1 MQTLGYLISALGPI
15 YLEWFCFEK
24 IFHRRDIK
32 TPIMFLL
39 FSLGALLLTL
49 QTQFAYSMFLNP
61 TANILIAFALTFLYK
76 GVWYQRL
83 FISFTLFVVAVLGE
97 GSAWLTGQFFFT
109 VKDMTHANEEQHFL
123 IICILA
129 VIFELVY
136 VCIIL
141 SFIKYFKKHACKLNT
156 FILFLIAILTYC
168 IILLFVT
175 FADTAYLVPALI
187 LCVLLISAIAGCI
200 YLFTDQLRVQRERLQ
215 LVHLKEMQQDQ
226 LKHYSAL
233 YEANR
238 QVAIQRH
245 DLKNIL
251 LNVRSYIEVGEI
263 EKLDK
268 YVANFQEKLQPSSMI
283 DNGMPF
289 IDAVLSAKMAEHT
302 EIPFELHI
310 APLQLEH
317 LTQPQLAFILA
328 AALDNAI
335 EACAQ
340 SAKPFITVRLNQQ
353 GNMVSLVVINAA
365 DQPIKAI
372 GDTLLTTK
380 ADAAS
385 HGYGAKSMKQAAEQ
399 AHGMLTWRYEQRIF
413 TLSVLLQD
421 ISEN

>member
-15 YLEWFCFEK
+15 YIEYFCFERILQRKK
-24 IFHRRDIK
+24 IR
-32 TPIMFLL
+32 TPIVLLL
-39 FSLGALLLTL
+39 FSFAALVLTL
-49 QTQFAYSMFLNP
+49 QTQIAYSMFLNP
-61 TANILIAFALTFLYK
+61 TANIVVTFALTFLYT
-76 GVWYQRL
+76 GIWYQRL
-83 FISFTLFVVAVLGE
+83 FISFAIFVVGVLGE

-129 VIFELVY
+129 VLFQLLY

-141 SFIKYFKKHACKLNT
+141 KIIKYFKKHAYKLNT
-156 FILFLIAILTYC
+156 FILFLIAILIYC
-168 IILLFVT
+168 VILLFVT
-175 FADTAYLVPALI
+175 FANTAYLIPALI
-187 LCVLLISAIAGCI
+187 LSVLLISAIAGCI
-200 YLFTDQLRVQRERLQ
+200 YLFNDQLRVQRERMQ
-215 LVHLKEMQQDQ
+215 LAHLEEMQQDQ
-226 LKHYSAL
+226 VQHYTAL

-268 YVANFQEKLQPSSMI
+268 YVANFQEKLQPSKMI

-317 LTQPQLAFILA
+317 LTQPQIAFILA

-340 SAKPFITVRLNQQ
+340 SAKPFIKVRLNQQ
-353 GNMVSLVVINAA
+353 GHMVSLVMVNAA

-380 ADAAS
+380 ADTAS
-385 HGYGAKSMKQAAEQ
+385 HGYGVKSMKQAAEQ
-399 AHGMLTWRYEQRIF
+399 AHGMLTWHYEQRIF

>member
-61 TANILIAFALTFLYK
+61 TANILVAFALTFLYK

-200 YLFTDQLRVQRERLQ
+200 YLFNDQLRVQRERMQ
-215 LVHLKEMQQDQ
+215 LAHLEEMQQDQ
-226 LKHYSAL
+226 VQHYTAL

-238 QVAIQRH
+238 QVAVQRH

-268 YVANFQEKLQPSSMI
+268 YVAKFQEKLQPSKMI

-317 LTQPQLAFILA
+317 LTQPQIAFILA

-340 SAKPFITVRLNQQ
+340 SAKPFIKVRLNQQ
-353 GNMVSLVVINAA
+353 GHMVSLVVVNAA

-385 HGYGAKSMKQAAEQ
+385 HGYGIKSMKQAAEQ
-399 AHGMLTWRYEQRIF
+399 AHGMLTWKYEQQTF

-421 ISEN
+421 IAE

>member
-24 IFHRRDIK
+24 FFHRRDIK

-61 TANILIAFALTFLYK
+61 TANILVAFALTFLYK

-200 YLFTDQLRVQRERLQ
+200 YLFNDQLRVQRERMQ
-215 LVHLKEMQQDQ
+215 LAHLEEMQQDQ
-226 LKHYSAL
+226 VQHYTAL

-268 YVANFQEKLQPSSMI
+268 YVANFQEKLQPSTMI

-317 LTQPQLAFILA
+317 LTQPQIAFILA
-328 AALDNAI
+328 TALDNAI

-340 SAKPFITVRLNQQ
+340 SAKPFIKVRLNQQ
-353 GNMVSLVVINAA
+353 GHMVSLVVVNAA

-385 HGYGAKSMKQAAEQ
+385 HGYGIKSMKQAAEQ
-399 AHGMLTWRYEQRIF
+399 AHGMLTWKYEQQTF

-421 ISEN
+421 IAE

>member
-1 MQTLGYLISALGPI
+1 MQLLGYAVSAFGPNI
-15 YLEWFCFEK
+15 IEWLCMDK
-24 IFHRRDIK
+24 LLHRKNIP
-32 TPIMFLL
+32 TPVMLLLAL
-39 FSLGALLLTL
+39 FSGFLITL
-49 QTQFAYSMFLNP
+49 QTEIAYSLILNSLVSIVAIFLFTFCYRESWIYRFFVSLSIYVLAVIAEGTGWLIIRMFMPVNML
-61 TANILIAFALTFLYK
+61 
-76 GVWYQRL
+76 
-83 FISFTLFVVAVLGE
+83 
-97 GSAWLTGQFFFT
+97 
-109 VKDMTHANEEQHFL
+109 HANETSFFAVAALSGVLFEAFYIAL
-123 IICILA
+123 ALFIIN
-129 VIFELVY
+129 F
-136 VCIIL
+136 
-141 SFIKYFKKHACKLNT
+141 FKKHRPKLT
-156 FILFLIAILTYC
+156 IFILFLIIVLVFGIIDLT
-168 IILLFVT
+168 VT
-175 FADTAYLVPALI
+175 FAETTYLIPALI
-187 LCVLLISAIAGCI
+187 LSVMLIAAIAGCL
-200 YLFTDQLRVQRERLQ
+200 YLFNDQLRVQRERMQ
-215 LVHLKEMQQDQ
+215 LAHLEEMQQDQ
-226 LKHYSAL
+226 VQHYTAL

-238 QVAIQRH
+238 QVAVQRH

-251 LNVRSYIEVGEI
+251 LNIHSYIQIGDYD
-263 EKLDK
+263 KLDQ
-268 YVANFQEKLQPSSMI
+268 YVSNFREKLQPSTMI

-302 EIPFELHI
+302 EIPFELYI

-317 LTQPQLAFILA
+317 LTQPQIAFILA

-340 SAKPFITVRLNQQ
+340 SANPFITVRLNQQ

-385 HGYGAKSMKQAAEQ
+385 HGYGVKSMKQAAEQ

>member
-61 TANILIAFALTFLYK
+61 TANILVAFALTFLYK

-200 YLFTDQLRVQRERLQ
+200 YLFNDQLRVQRERMQ
-215 LVHLKEMQQDQ
+215 LAHLEEMQQDQ
-226 LKHYSAL
+226 VQHYTAL

-268 YVANFQEKLQPSSMI
+268 YVANFQEKLQPSTMI

-317 LTQPQLAFILA
+317 LTQPQIAFILA
-328 AALDNAI
+328 TALDNAI

-340 SAKPFITVRLNQQ
+340 SAKPFIKVRLNQQ
-353 GNMVSLVVINAA
+353 GHMVSLVVVNAA

-385 HGYGAKSMKQAAEQ
+385 HGYGVKSMKQAAEQ
-399 AHGMLTWRYEQRIF
+399 AHGMLTWKYEQQTF

-421 ISEN
+421 IAE

>member
-61 TANILIAFALTFLYK
+61 TANILVAFALTFLYK

-200 YLFTDQLRVQRERLQ
+200 YLFNDQLRVQRERMQ
-215 LVHLKEMQQDQ
+215 LAHLEEMQQDQ
-226 LKHYSAL
+226 VQHYTAL

-268 YVANFQEKLQPSSMI
+268 YVANFQEKLQPSTMI

-317 LTQPQLAFILA
+317 LTQPQIAFILA

-340 SAKPFITVRLNQQ
+340 SAKPFIKVRLNQQ
-353 GNMVSLVVINAA
+353 GHMVSLVVVNAA

-385 HGYGAKSMKQAAEQ
+385 HGYGVKSMKQAAEQ
-399 AHGMLTWRYEQRIF
+399 AHGMLTWKHEQQTF

-421 ISEN
+421 IAE

>member
-200 YLFTDQLRVQRERLQ
+200 YLFNDQLRMQRERMQ
-215 LVHLKEMQQDQ
+215 LAHLEEMQQDQ
-226 LKHYSAL
+226 VQHYTAL

-238 QVAIQRH
+238 QVAVQRH

-268 YVANFQEKLQPSSMI
+268 YVANFQEKLQPSTMI

-317 LTQPQLAFILA
+317 LTQPQIAFILA
-328 AALDNAI
+328 TALDNAI

-340 SAKPFITVRLNQQ
+340 SAKPFIKVRLNQQ
-353 GNMVSLVVINAA
+353 GHMISLVVINAA

-385 HGYGAKSMKQAAEQ
+385 HGYGVKSMKQAAEQ
-399 AHGMLTWRYEQRIF
+399 AHGMLTWKYEQQTF

-421 ISEN
+421 IAE

>member
-61 TANILIAFALTFLYK
+61 TANILVAFALTFLYK

-200 YLFTDQLRVQRERLQ
+200 YLFNDQLRVQRERMQ
-215 LVHLKEMQQDQ
+215 LAHLEEMQQDQ
-226 LKHYSAL
+226 VQHYTAL

-238 QVAIQRH
+238 QVALQRH

-268 YVANFQEKLQPSSMI
+268 YVANFQEKLQPSTMI

-317 LTQPQLAFILA
+317 LTQPQIAFILA
-328 AALDNAI
+328 TALDNAI

-340 SAKPFITVRLNQQ
+340 SAKPFIKVRLNQQ
-353 GNMVSLVVINAA
+353 GHMVSLVVVNAA

-385 HGYGAKSMKQAAEQ
+385 HGYGIKSMKQAAEQ
-399 AHGMLTWRYEQRIF
+399 AHGMLTWKYEQQTF

-421 ISEN
+421 IAE

>member
-1 MQTLGYLISALGPI
+1 MQLSGYFITSAGSMFILWRCYKKLFTPRHFSPAIIIISFVMGTILSIMQTILSFNDNLNSLTNIS
-15 YLEWFCFEK
+15 
-24 IFHRRDIK
+24 IFFI
-32 TPIMFLL
+32 
-39 FSLGALLLTL
+39 
-49 QTQFAYSMFLNP
+49 
-61 TANILIAFALTFLYK
+61 LTFLYSSP
-76 GVWYQRL
+76 WIQRL
-83 FISFTLFVVAVLGE
+83 FTAFLFFVLNVLGE
-97 GSAWLTGQFFFT
+97 GSGCLLARILFRINLHEIHGTLYFPITCLF
-109 VKDMTHANEEQHFL
+109 
-123 IICILA
+123 CIAFQA
-129 VIFELVY
+129 VYSKFVIYSVH
-136 VCIIL
+136 
-141 SFIKYFKKHACKLNT
+141 YFKKHQQRIKNFI
-156 FILFLIAILTYC
+156 FILIAVLVFS
-168 IILLFVT
+168 IIDLLVT

-187 LCVLLISAIAGCI
+187 LSVLLIAAIAGCL

-215 LVHLKEMQQDQ
+215 LVHLQEMQQDQ

-238 QVAIQRH
+238 QVAVQRH

-268 YVANFQEKLQPSSMI
+268 YVANFQEKLQPSTMI

-317 LTQPQLAFILA
+317 LTQPQIAFILA

-340 SAKPFITVRLNQQ
+340 SAKPFIKVRLNQQ
-353 GNMVSLVVINAA
+353 GHMVSLVVVNAA

-385 HGYGAKSMKQAAEQ
+385 HGYGIKSMKQTAEQ

>member
-1 MQTLGYLISALGPI
+1 MQFLGYALSAFGPI
-15 YLEWFCFEK
+15 YISWFFFEK
-24 IFHRRDIK
+24 IFHRKNIP
-32 TPIMFLL
+32 TPII
-39 FSLGALLLTL
+39 ALLPGILGLLVTL
-49 QTQFAYSMFLNP
+49 QTQFAYQVDLNSLVSLASTFLL
-61 TANILIAFALTFLYK
+61 TFCYRESWFYRAFTSLVIFVCGVISEGSSWLVCQMLISIQDMNHVNELQSFALVAFL
-76 GVWYQRL
+76 GVL
-83 FISFTLFVVAVLGE
+83 FQIIYV
-97 GSAWLTGQFFFT
+97 
-109 VKDMTHANEEQHFL
+109 L
-123 IICILA
+123 IIL
-129 VIFELVY
+129 Y
-136 VCIIL
+136 II
-141 SFIKYFKKHACKLNT
+141 KQFKQHTPKATT
-156 FILFLIAILTYC
+156 FILFLIVILAYC
-168 IILLFVT
+168 IIDLIVT
-175 FADTAYLVPALI
+175 FANTTYLIPALI
-187 LCVLLISAIAGCI
+187 LSVLLIGAIAGCL
-200 YLFTDQLRVQRERLQ
+200 YLFNDQLRVQRERMQ
-215 LVHLKEMQQDQ
+215 LAHLEEMQQDQ

-317 LTQPQLAFILA
+317 LTQPQIAFILA

-353 GNMVSLVVINAA
+353 GNMVSLVVVNAA

-385 HGYGAKSMKQAAEQ
+385 HGYGVKSMKQAAEQ
-399 AHGMLTWRYEQRIF
+399 AHGMLTWKYEQQTF

-421 ISEN
+421 IAE

>member
-61 TANILIAFALTFLYK
+61 TANILVAFALTFLYK

-200 YLFTDQLRVQRERLQ
+200 YLFNDQLRVQRERMQ
-215 LVHLKEMQQDQ
+215 LAHLEEMQQDQ
-226 LKHYSAL
+226 VQHYTAL

-268 YVANFQEKLQPSSMI
+268 YVAKFQEKLQPSKMI

-289 IDAVLSAKMAEHT
+289 IDAVLSAKMTEHP
-302 EIPFELHI
+302 EIPFEHNISL
-310 APLQLEH
+310 LELEH
-317 LTQPQLAFILA
+317 ITQPQIAFILA
-328 AALDNAI
+328 TALDNAI
-335 EACAQ
+335 EACSQ
-340 SAKPFITVRLNQQ
+340 SEKPFIKVRLGQQ
-353 GNMVSLVVINAA
+353 GHMISLVVVNAA
-365 DQPIKAI
+365 DKPVKAI
-372 GDTLLTTK
+372 GDNLLTTK
-380 ADAAS
+380 TDSAS
-385 HGYGAKSMKQAAEQ
+385 HGYGVKSMKQAAEQ
-399 AHGMLTWRYEQRIF
+399 AHGMLTWSYEQQTF

-421 ISEN
+421 IAD

>member
-1 MQTLGYLISALGPI
+1 M
-15 YLEWFCFEK
+15 
-24 IFHRRDIK
+24 
-32 TPIMFLL
+32 
-39 FSLGALLLTL
+39 
-49 QTQFAYSMFLNP
+49 
-61 TANILIAFALTFLYK
+61 
-76 GVWYQRL
+76 
-83 FISFTLFVVAVLGE
+83 
-97 GSAWLTGQFFFT
+97 
-109 VKDMTHANEEQHFL
+109 
-123 IICILA
+123 
-129 VIFELVY
+129 
-136 VCIIL
+136 
-141 SFIKYFKKHACKLNT
+141 
-156 FILFLIAILTYC
+156 YC
-168 IILLFVT
+168 IIFLTVT
-175 FADTAYLVPALI
+175 FTDTKYLVPALI
-187 LCVLLISAIAGCI
+187 LCVLLIAAIAGCL
-200 YLFTDQLRVQRERLQ
+200 YLFNDQLRVQRERMQ
-215 LVHLKEMQQDQ
+215 LAHLEEMQQDQ
-226 LKHYSAL
+226 VQHYTAL

-238 QVAIQRH
+238 QVAVQRH

-251 LNVRSYIEVGEI
+251 LNIHSYIQIGDYD
-263 EKLDK
+263 KLDQ
-268 YVANFQEKLQPSSMI
+268 YVSNFREKLQPSTMI

-317 LTQPQLAFILA
+317 LTQPQIAFILA

-340 SAKPFITVRLNQQ
+340 SAKPFIKVRLNQQ
-353 GNMVSLVVINAA
+353 GHMVSLVVINAA

-385 HGYGAKSMKQAAEQ
+385 HGYGVKSMKQAAEQ

>member
-61 TANILIAFALTFLYK
+61 TANILVAFALTFLYK

-200 YLFTDQLRVQRERLQ
+200 YLFNDQLRVQRERMQ
-215 LVHLKEMQQDQ
+215 LAHLEEMQQDQ
-226 LKHYSAL
+226 VQHYTAL

-268 YVANFQEKLQPSSMI
+268 YVAKFQEKLQPSKMI

-317 LTQPQLAFILA
+317 LTQPQIAFILA

-340 SAKPFITVRLNQQ
+340 SAKPFIKVRLNQQ
-353 GNMVSLVVINAA
+353 GHMVSLVVINAA
-365 DQPIKAI
+365 DQPIKSI

-385 HGYGAKSMKQAAEQ
+385 HGYGVKSMKQAAEQ
-399 AHGMLTWRYEQRIF
+399 AHGMLTWKYEQQTF

-421 ISEN
+421 IAE

>member
-61 TANILIAFALTFLYK
+61 TANILVAFALTFLYK
-76 GVWYQRL
+76 GAWYQRL

-200 YLFTDQLRVQRERLQ
+200 YLFNDQLRVQRERMQ
-215 LVHLKEMQQDQ
+215 LAHLEEMQQDQ
-226 LKHYSAL
+226 VQHYTAL

-268 YVANFQEKLQPSSMI
+268 YVANFQEKLQPSTMI

-310 APLQLEH
+310 VPLQLEH
-317 LTQPQLAFILA
+317 LTQPQIAFILA

-340 SAKPFITVRLNQQ
+340 STKPFIKVRLNQQ
-353 GNMVSLVVINAA
+353 GHMVSLVVVNAA

-385 HGYGAKSMKQAAEQ
+385 HGYGVKSMKQAAEQ
-399 AHGMLTWRYEQRIF
+399 AHGMLTWKYEQQTF

-421 ISEN
+421 IAE

>member
-61 TANILIAFALTFLYK
+61 TANILVAFALTFLYK

-175 FADTAYLVPALI
+175 FTDTAYLVPALI

-200 YLFTDQLRVQRERLQ
+200 YLFNDQLRVQRERMQ
-215 LVHLKEMQQDQ
+215 LAHLEEMQQDQ
-226 LKHYSAL
+226 VQHYTAL

-238 QVAIQRH
+238 QVAVQRH

-268 YVANFQEKLQPSSMI
+268 YVAKFQEKLQPSKMI

-317 LTQPQLAFILA
+317 LTQPQIAFILA
-328 AALDNAI
+328 TALDNAI

-340 SAKPFITVRLNQQ
+340 SAKPFIKVRLNQQ
-353 GNMVSLVVINAA
+353 GHMVSLVVVNAA

-385 HGYGAKSMKQAAEQ
+385 HGYGIKSMKQAAEQ
-399 AHGMLTWRYEQRIF
+399 AHGMLTWKYEQQTF

-421 ISEN
+421 IAE

>member
-61 TANILIAFALTFLYK
+61 TANILVAFALTFLYK

-200 YLFTDQLRVQRERLQ
+200 YLFNDQLRVQRERMQ
-215 LVHLKEMQQDQ
+215 LAHLEEMQQDQ
-226 LKHYSAL
+226 VQHYTAL

-268 YVANFQEKLQPSSMI
+268 YVANFQEKLQPSTMI

-317 LTQPQLAFILA
+317 LTQPQIAFILA

-335 EACAQ
+335 GACAQ

-353 GNMVSLVVINAA
+353 GHMVSLVVVNAA

-385 HGYGAKSMKQAAEQ
+385 HGYGIKSMKQAAEQ
-399 AHGMLTWRYEQRIF
+399 AHGMLTWKYEQQTF

-421 ISEN
+421 IAE

>member
-61 TANILIAFALTFLYK
+61 TANILVAFALTFLYK

-200 YLFTDQLRVQRERLQ
+200 YLFNDQLRVQRERMQ
-215 LVHLKEMQQDQ
+215 LAHLEEMQQDQ
-226 LKHYSAL
+226 VQHYTAL

-238 QVAIQRH
+238 QVALQRH

-268 YVANFQEKLQPSSMI
+268 YVANFQEKLQPSTMI

-317 LTQPQLAFILA
+317 LTQPQIAFILA

-335 EACAQ
+335 GACAQ

-353 GNMVSLVVINAA
+353 GHMVSLVVVNAA

-385 HGYGAKSMKQAAEQ
+385 HGYGIKSMKQAAEQ
-399 AHGMLTWRYEQRIF
+399 AHGMLTWKYEQQTF

-421 ISEN
+421 IAE

>member
-1 MQTLGYLISALGPI
+1 MQLLGYAVSAFGPI

-39 FSLGALLLTL
+39 FSLGTLLLTL

-61 TANILIAFALTFLYK
+61 TANILVAFALTFLYK

-83 FISFTLFVVAVLGE
+83 FISFTLFVVGVLGE
-97 GSAWLTGQFFFT
+97 GSAWLIGQFFFT

-141 SFIKYFKKHACKLNT
+141 SIIKYFKTHTYKLNT
-156 FILFLIAILTYC
+156 FILFLIAVLMYC
-168 IILLFVT
+168 IIFLTVT
-175 FADTAYLVPALI
+175 FTDTKYLVPALI
-187 LCVLLISAIAGCI
+187 LCVLLIAAIAGCI
-200 YLFTDQLRVQRERLQ
+200 YLFNDQLRVQRERMQ
-215 LVHLKEMQQDQ
+215 LAHLEEMQQDQ
-226 LKHYSAL
+226 VQHYTAL

-238 QVAIQRH
+238 QVAVQRH

-251 LNVRSYIEVGEI
+251 LNIHSYIQIGDYD
-263 EKLDK
+263 KLDQ
-268 YVANFQEKLQPSSMI
+268 YVSNFREKLQPSTMI

-317 LTQPQLAFILA
+317 LTQPQIAFILA

-353 GNMVSLVVINAA
+353 ENMVSLVVVNAA

-385 HGYGAKSMKQAAEQ
+385 HGYGVKSMKQAAEQ

-413 TLSVLLQD
+413 TLSVLLQN

>member
-61 TANILIAFALTFLYK
+61 TANILVAFALTFLYK

-200 YLFTDQLRVQRERLQ
+200 YLFNDQLRVQRERMQ
-215 LVHLKEMQQDQ
+215 LAHLEEMQQDQ
-226 LKHYSAL
+226 VQHYTAL

-268 YVANFQEKLQPSSMI
+268 YVANFQEKLQPSTMI

-317 LTQPQLAFILA
+317 LTQPQIAFILA
-328 AALDNAI
+328 TALDNAI

-340 SAKPFITVRLNQQ
+340 SAKPFIKVRLNQQ
-353 GNMVSLVVINAA
+353 GHMVSLVVINAA

-385 HGYGAKSMKQAAEQ
+385 HGYGVKSMKQAAEQ

>member
-1 MQTLGYLISALGPI
+1 
-15 YLEWFCFEK
+15 
-24 IFHRRDIK
+24 
-32 TPIMFLL
+32 
-39 FSLGALLLTL
+39 
-49 QTQFAYSMFLNP
+49 
-61 TANILIAFALTFLYK
+61 
-76 GVWYQRL
+76 
-83 FISFTLFVVAVLGE
+83 
-97 GSAWLTGQFFFT
+97 
-109 VKDMTHANEEQHFL
+109 MTHANEEQHFL

-200 YLFTDQLRVQRERLQ
+200 YLFNDQLRVQRERMQ
-215 LVHLKEMQQDQ
+215 LAHLEEMQQDQ
-226 LKHYSAL
+226 VQHYTAL

-238 QVAIQRH
+238 QVAVQRH

-251 LNVRSYIEVGEI
+251 LNIHSYIQIGDYG
-263 EKLDK
+263 KLDQ
-268 YVANFQEKLQPSSMI
+268 YVSNFREKLQPSMMI

-335 EACAQ
+335 GACAQ

-353 GNMVSLVVINAA
+353 GHMVSLVVINAA

-385 HGYGAKSMKQAAEQ
+385 HGYGVKSMKQAAEQ
-399 AHGMLTWRYEQRIF
+399 AHGMLTWKYEQQTF

-421 ISEN
+421 IAE

>member
-1 MQTLGYLISALGPI
+1 MQTLGYAVSAFGPNIIEWLCMDKLLHRKNIS
-15 YLEWFCFEK
+15 
-24 IFHRRDIK
+24 
-32 TPIMFLL
+32 TPVM
-39 FSLGALLLTL
+39 LLLSLLSGLLITL
-49 QTQFAYSMFLNP
+49 QTQVIYGIIINALVSILAIFL
-61 TANILIAFALTFLYK
+61 FTFCYREPWLY
-76 GVWYQRL
+76 RL
-83 FISFTLFVVAVLGE
+83 FISFSIYVIALIAE
-97 GSAWLTGQFFFT
+97 GSS
-109 VKDMTHANEEQHFL
+109 FL
-123 IICILA
+123 IARMFTPINMSQANASAYFGLIAIGGTLLEA
-129 VIFELVY
+129 FYLVIAFHIMKL
-136 VCIIL
+136 
-141 SFIKYFKKHACKLNT
+141 FKKHSPKITT
-156 FILFLIAILTYC
+156 FILFLIMVLAYS
-168 IILLFVT
+168 IIELVVT
-175 FADTAYLVPALI
+175 FTDTKYLIPALI
-187 LCVLLISAIAGCI
+187 LCVLLIGAIAGCL
-200 YLFTDQLRVQRERLQ
+200 YLFNDQLRVQRERMQ
-215 LVHLKEMQQDQ
+215 LAHLEEMQQDQ
-226 LKHYSAL
+226 IQHYSAL

-268 YVANFQEKLQPSSMI
+268 YVAKFQEKLQPSKMI

-317 LTQPQLAFILA
+317 LTQPQIAFILA

-353 GNMVSLVVINAA
+353 GNMVSLVVVNAA

-385 HGYGAKSMKQAAEQ
+385 HGYGVKSMKQATEQ

>member
-61 TANILIAFALTFLYK
+61 TANILVAFALTFLYK

-200 YLFTDQLRVQRERLQ
+200 YLFNDQLRVQRERMQ
-215 LVHLKEMQQDQ
+215 LAHLEEMQQDQ
-226 LKHYSAL
+226 VQHYTAL

-268 YVANFQEKLQPSSMI
+268 YVANFQEKLQPSTMI

-317 LTQPQLAFILA
+317 LTQPQIAFILA

-335 EACAQ
+335 GACAQ

-353 GNMVSLVVINAA
+353 GHMVSLVVVNAA

-385 HGYGAKSMKQAAEQ
+385 HGYGVKSMKQAAEQ

>member
-187 LCVLLISAIAGCI
+187 LCVLLIAAIAGCI
-200 YLFTDQLRVQRERLQ
+200 YLFNDQLRVQRERMQ
-215 LVHLKEMQQDQ
+215 LAHLKEMQQDQ
-226 LKHYSAL
+226 VQHYTAL

-238 QVAIQRH
+238 QVAVQRH

-268 YVANFQEKLQPSSMI
+268 YVAKFQEKLQPSKMI

-317 LTQPQLAFILA
+317 LTQPQIAFILA

-340 SAKPFITVRLNQQ
+340 SAKPFIKVRLNQQ
-353 GNMVSLVVINAA
+353 GHMVSLVVINAA
-365 DQPIKAI
+365 DQPIKSI

-385 HGYGAKSMKQAAEQ
+385 HGYGVKSMKQAAEQ
-399 AHGMLTWRYEQRIF
+399 AHGMLTWKYEQQTF

-421 ISEN
+421 IAE

>member
-1 MQTLGYLISALGPI
+1 
-15 YLEWFCFEK
+15 
-24 IFHRRDIK
+24 
-32 TPIMFLL
+32 
-39 FSLGALLLTL
+39 
-49 QTQFAYSMFLNP
+49 
-61 TANILIAFALTFLYK
+61 
-76 GVWYQRL
+76 
-83 FISFTLFVVAVLGE
+83 
-97 GSAWLTGQFFFT
+97 
-109 VKDMTHANEEQHFL
+109 MTHANEEQHFL

-200 YLFTDQLRVQRERLQ
+200 YLFNDQLRVQRERMQ
-215 LVHLKEMQQDQ
+215 LAHLEEMQQDQ
-226 LKHYSAL
+226 VQHYTAL

-268 YVANFQEKLQPSSMI
+268 YVANFQEKLQPSTMI

-317 LTQPQLAFILA
+317 LTQPQIAFILA

-340 SAKPFITVRLNQQ
+340 SAKPFIKVRLNQQ
-353 GNMVSLVVINAA
+353 GHMISLVVINAA

-385 HGYGAKSMKQAAEQ
+385 HGYGVKSMKQAAEQ
-399 AHGMLTWRYEQRIF
+399 AHGMLTWKHEQQTF

-421 ISEN
+421 IAE

>member
-15 YLEWFCFEK
+15 YIEYFCFERILQRKK
-24 IFHRRDIK
+24 IR
-32 TPIMFLL
+32 TPIVLLL
-39 FSLGALLLTL
+39 FSFAALVLTL
-49 QTQFAYSMFLNP
+49 QTQIAYSMFLNP
-61 TANILIAFALTFLYK
+61 TANIVVTFALTFLYT
-76 GVWYQRL
+76 GIWYQRL

-97 GSAWLTGQFFFT
+97 GSAWLVGQLFFT
-109 VKDMTHANEEQHFL
+109 VGDMTHANEQRHFL
-123 IICILA
+123 TMCILG
-129 VIFELVY
+129 VLFELLYAIVSLQ
-136 VCIIL
+136 I
-141 SFIKYFKKHACKLNT
+141 IKYFKQHTRKLTT

-168 IILLFVT
+168 VILLFVT
-175 FADTAYLVPALI
+175 FSDTAHLIPALV
-187 LCVLLISAIAGCI
+187 LSVLLIGAIAGCLC
-200 YLFTDQLRVQRERLQ
+200 LFNDQLRVQRERMQ
-215 LVHLKEMQQDQ
+215 LAHLEEMQQDQ
-226 LKHYSAL
+226 VQHYTAL

-238 QVAIQRH
+238 QVAVQRH

-268 YVANFQEKLQPSSMI
+268 YVANFQEKLQPSTMI

-317 LTQPQLAFILA
+317 LTQPQIAFILA

-335 EACAQ
+335 EACTQ
-340 SAKPFITVRLNQQ
+340 SAKPFIKVRLNQQ
-353 GNMVSLVVINAA
+353 GHMISLVVVNAA

-385 HGYGAKSMKQAAEQ
+385 HGYGVKSMKQAAEQ
-399 AHGMLTWRYEQRIF
+399 AHGMLTWKYEQQTF

-421 ISEN
+421 IAE

>member
-187 LCVLLISAIAGCI
+187 LCVLLIAAIAGCI
-200 YLFTDQLRVQRERLQ
+200 YLFNDQLRVQRERMQ
-215 LVHLKEMQQDQ
+215 LAHLEEMQQDQ
-226 LKHYSAL
+226 VQHYTAL

-238 QVAIQRH
+238 QVAVQRH

-268 YVANFQEKLQPSSMI
+268 YVAKFQEKLQPSKMI

-317 LTQPQLAFILA
+317 LTQPQIAFILA

-340 SAKPFITVRLNQQ
+340 SAKPFIKVRLNQQ
-353 GNMVSLVVINAA
+353 GHMVSLVVINAA
-365 DQPIKAI
+365 DQPIKSI

-385 HGYGAKSMKQAAEQ
+385 HGYGVKSMKQAAEQ
-399 AHGMLTWRYEQRIF
+399 AHGMLTWKYEQQTF

-421 ISEN
+421 IAE

>member
-1 MQTLGYLISALGPI
+1 MYGN
-15 YLEWFCFEK
+15 
-24 IFHRRDIK
+24 RK
-32 TPIMFLL
+32 TICSPC
-39 FSLGALLLTL
+39 SLCE
-49 QTQFAYSMFLNP
+49 SILN
-61 TANILIAFALTFLYK
+61 F
-76 GVWYQRL
+76 
-83 FISFTLFVVAVLGE
+83 
-97 GSAWLTGQFFFT
+97 
-109 VKDMTHANEEQHFL
+109 D
-123 IICILA
+123 
-129 VIFELVY
+129 
-136 VCIIL
+136 
-141 SFIKYFKKHACKLNT
+141 T

-187 LCVLLISAIAGCI
+187 LCVLLIAAIAGCI
-200 YLFTDQLRVQRERLQ
+200 YLFNDQLRVQRERMQ
-215 LVHLKEMQQDQ
+215 LAHLEEMQQDQ
-226 LKHYSAL
+226 VQHYTAL

-238 QVAIQRH
+238 QVAVQRH

-251 LNVRSYIEVGEI
+251 LNIHSYIQIGDYD
-263 EKLDK
+263 KLDQ
-268 YVANFQEKLQPSSMI
+268 YVSNFREKLQPSTMI

-289 IDAVLSAKMAEHT
+289 IDAVLSAKMAAHT

-317 LTQPQLAFILA
+317 LTQPQIAFILA

-335 EACAQ
+335 EACTQ
-340 SAKPFITVRLNQQ
+340 SAKPFIKVRLNQQ
-353 GNMVSLVVINAA
+353 EHIVSLVVVNAA

-380 ADAAS
+380 ADTAS
-385 HGYGAKSMKQAAEQ
+385 HGYGVKSMKQAAEQ

>member
-61 TANILIAFALTFLYK
+61 TANILVAFALTFLYK

-200 YLFTDQLRVQRERLQ
+200 YLFNDQLRVQRERMQ
-215 LVHLKEMQQDQ
+215 LAHLEEMQQDQ
-226 LKHYSAL
+226 VQHYTAL

-238 QVAIQRH
+238 QVAVQRH

-251 LNVRSYIEVGEI
+251 LNIHSYIQIGDYD
-263 EKLDK
+263 KLDQ
-268 YVANFQEKLQPSSMI
+268 YVSNFREKLQPSKMI

-353 GNMVSLVVINAA
+353 GHMVSLVVVNAA

-385 HGYGAKSMKQAAEQ
+385 HGYGIKSMKQAAEQ
-399 AHGMLTWRYEQRIF
+399 AHGMLTWKYEQQTF

-421 ISEN
+421 IAE

>member
-61 TANILIAFALTFLYK
+61 TANILVAFALTFLYK

-200 YLFTDQLRVQRERLQ
+200 YLFNDQLRVQRERMQ
-215 LVHLKEMQQDQ
+215 LAHLEEMQQDQ
-226 LKHYSAL
+226 VQHYTAL

-238 QVAIQRH
+238 QVAVQRH

-268 YVANFQEKLQPSSMI
+268 YVANFQEKLQPSTMI

-317 LTQPQLAFILA
+317 LTQPQIAFILA
-328 AALDNAI
+328 TALDNAI

-340 SAKPFITVRLNQQ
+340 SAKPFIKVRLNQQ
-353 GNMVSLVVINAA
+353 GHMVSLVVVNAA

-385 HGYGAKSMKQAAEQ
+385 HGYGVKSMKQAAEQ
-399 AHGMLTWRYEQRIF
+399 AHGMLTWKYEQQTF

-421 ISEN
+421 IAE

>member
-61 TANILIAFALTFLYK
+61 TANILVAFALTFLYK

-200 YLFTDQLRVQRERLQ
+200 YLFNDQLRVQRERMQ
-215 LVHLKEMQQDQ
+215 LAHLEEMQQDQ
-226 LKHYSAL
+226 VQHYTAL

-268 YVANFQEKLQPSSMI
+268 YVANFQEKLQPSTMI

-317 LTQPQLAFILA
+317 LTQPQIAFILA

-340 SAKPFITVRLNQQ
+340 SAKPFIKVRLNQQ
-353 GNMVSLVVINAA
+353 GHMISLVVINAA

-385 HGYGAKSMKQAAEQ
+385 HGYGVKSMKQAAEQ
-399 AHGMLTWRYEQRIF
+399 AHGMLTWKHEQQTF

-421 ISEN
+421 IAE

>member
-1 MQTLGYLISALGPI
+1 MQTIGYLISAFGPI
-15 YLEWFCFEK
+15 YVEWFCFEK
-24 IFHRRDIK
+24 TLQRRK
-32 TPIMFLL
+32 VNTLTMLLL
-39 FSLGALLLTL
+39 FSLAAILLTL

-61 TANILIAFALTFLYK
+61 TANILTVFALTFLYN
-76 GVWYQRL
+76 GIWYQRL
-83 FISFTLFVVAVLGE
+83 FISFAIFVVGVLGE

-129 VIFELVY
+129 VLFQLLY

-141 SFIKYFKKHACKLNT
+141 KIIKYFKKHAYKLNT
-156 FILFLIAILTYC
+156 FILFLIAILIYC
-168 IILLFVT
+168 VILLFVT
-175 FADTAYLVPALI
+175 FANTAYLIPALI
-187 LCVLLISAIAGCI
+187 LSVLLISAIAGCI
-200 YLFTDQLRVQRERLQ
+200 YLFNDQLRVQRERMQ
-215 LVHLKEMQQDQ
+215 LAHLKEMQQDQ
-226 LKHYSAL
+226 VQHYTAL

-238 QVAIQRH
+238 QVAVQRH

-268 YVANFQEKLQPSSMI
+268 YVANFQEKLQPSTMI

-317 LTQPQLAFILA
+317 LTQPQIAFILA

-340 SAKPFITVRLNQQ
+340 SAKPFIKVRLNQQ
-353 GNMVSLVVINAA
+353 GHMVSLVVVNAA
-365 DQPIKAI
+365 DQPIRAI

-385 HGYGAKSMKQAAEQ
+385 HGYGIKSMKQAAEQ
-399 AHGMLTWRYEQRIF
+399 AHGMLTWKYEQQTF

-421 ISEN
+421 IAE

>member
-200 YLFTDQLRVQRERLQ
+200 YLFNDQLRMQRERMQ
-215 LVHLKEMQQDQ
+215 LAHLEEMQQDQ
-226 LKHYSAL
+226 VQHYTAL

-238 QVAIQRH
+238 QVAVQRH

-268 YVANFQEKLQPSSMI
+268 YVANFQEKLQPSTMI

-317 LTQPQLAFILA
+317 LTQPQIAFILA

-385 HGYGAKSMKQAAEQ
+385 HGYGVKSMKQAAEQ

>member
-1 MQTLGYLISALGPI
+1 MPLLAYALSAFGPI
-15 YLEWFCFEK
+15 YLKLFCFEK
-24 IFHRRDIK
+24 LLHRRNISM
-32 TPIMFLL
+32 PILVLL
-39 FSLGALLLTL
+39 FGLASIILTL
-49 QTQFAYSMFLNP
+49 QAQFAYNPELNSLF
-61 TANILIAFALTFLYK
+61 TIFITFLLSYCYCEA
-76 GVWYQRL
+76 WTNRL
-83 FISFTLFVVAVLGE
+83 FVSLSLFVLSLIGE
-97 GSAWLTGQFFFT
+97 GSSWLISRMFVV
-109 VKDMTHANEEQHFL
+109 VKDMNRVNEETYFAAVAL
-123 IICILA
+123 LGVIVEAIYIIIALH
-129 VIFELVY
+129 
-136 VCIIL
+136 IIKL
-141 SFIKYFKKHACKLNT
+141 FKKRSPKITT
-156 FILFLIAILTYC
+156 FILFLIMVLTYGV
-168 IILLFVT
+168 IDLLVT

-187 LCVLLISAIAGCI
+187 LSVLLIAAIAGCL
-200 YLFTDQLRVQRERLQ
+200 YLFNDQLRVQRERMQ
-215 LVHLKEMQQDQ
+215 LAHLEEMQQDQ
-226 LKHYSAL
+226 VRHYTAL

-238 QVAIQRH
+238 QVAVQRH

-268 YVANFQEKLQPSSMI
+268 YVANFQEKLQPSTMI

-317 LTQPQLAFILA
+317 LTQPQIAFILA

-340 SAKPFITVRLNQQ
+340 SAKPFIKVRLNQQ
-353 GNMVSLVVINAA
+353 GHMVSLVVINAA

-385 HGYGAKSMKQAAEQ
+385 HGYGVKSMKQAAEQ
-399 AHGMLTWRYEQRIF
+399 AHGMLTWKYEQQTF

-421 ISEN
+421 IAE

>member
-61 TANILIAFALTFLYK
+61 TANILVAFALTFLYK

-200 YLFTDQLRVQRERLQ
+200 YLFNDQLRVQRERMQ
-215 LVHLKEMQQDQ
+215 LAHLEEMQQDQ
-226 LKHYSAL
+226 VQHYTAL

-268 YVANFQEKLQPSSMI
+268 YVANFQEKLQPSTMI

-317 LTQPQLAFILA
+317 LTQPQIAFILA

-340 SAKPFITVRLNQQ
+340 SAKPFIKVRLNQQ
-353 GNMVSLVVINAA
+353 GHMVSLVVVNVA

-385 HGYGAKSMKQAAEQ
+385 HGYGVKSMKQAAEQ